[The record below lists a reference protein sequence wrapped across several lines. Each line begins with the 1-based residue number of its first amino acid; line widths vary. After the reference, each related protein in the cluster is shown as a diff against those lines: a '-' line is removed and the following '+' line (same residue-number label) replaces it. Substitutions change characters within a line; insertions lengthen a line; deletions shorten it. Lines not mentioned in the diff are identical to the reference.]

1 MDENI
6 HKDIIWSKCLSF
18 FEGVCFFMAGL
29 CAVLSGSILGYIS
42 GALLIVVAC
51 INLFPVFVGG
61 DSYWIGLGTSLVED
75 EDVVE
80 YGERLEEMKQH
91 ENEDL

>member
-1 MDENI
+1 MDENF
-6 HKDIIWSKCLSF
+6 HKNIIWAKALSF

-42 GALLIVVAC
+42 GALLIIAAC
-51 INLFPVFVGG
+51 CSLFPVFVGG
-61 DSYWIGLGTSLVED
+61 DSFWIGIGASLAED
-75 EDVVE
+75 DDFTE
-80 YGERLEEMKQH
+80 YGERLEEMRQH